1 MNMVELIAKRRENQ
15 THTFEELEFIANGAA
30 QDSIPDYQ
38 LAAWLMAAFLNPLN
52 LQETAWLTKAMAE
65 SGERID
71 LSGLPHPWLDKHS
84 TGGVG
89 DKTTLVFLPIMAACG
104 LTVVKMSGRGLGITG
119 GTVDKLGA
127 IPGFRLDLSPE
138 EMKAQA
144 NKIGLAIT
152 GQTPRLAPADGRLYA
167 LRDVTATVPSIPLIV
182 SSILSKK
189 VAGGADHVVFDV
201 KCGAGAFMK
210 TPADAQ
216 VLASQLEQV
225 GCELGLKVRA
235 RITDMDE
242 PLGRC
247 AGNALEVKEA
257 MAVLRGEERGRF
269 RDLCFGLAASALEL
283 TGIPNA
289 EQKVM
294 DVLDSGA
301 ALEKTRQWMEA
312 QGGDPSV
319 CDSDDWGHAPVTE
332 TVEWS
337 GEPGWVSD
345 LDAEAVGLAVIDLGG
360 GRKKKSDEIN
370 PAVGVECIAKVGDQV
385 ETGQTIFR
393 IHAANQSD
401 AEQAKQRLAT
411 AITSQSNQ
419 PEPKPIFFN

>member
-1 MNMVELIAKRRENQ
+1 MNMVDLIAKRRDQ
-15 THTFEELEFIANGAA
+15 QAHTAEELAFIAQGASTE
-30 QDSIPDYQ
+30 SIPDYQ
-38 LAAWLMAAFLNPLN
+38 LAAWLMASFLNPLN
-52 LQETAWLTKAMAE
+52 FQETAWLTRAMAE

-71 LSGLPHPWLDKHS
+71 LTGLPTPWLDKHS

-119 GTVDKLGA
+119 GTVDKMGA

-144 NKIGLAIT
+144 KSIGLAIT

-210 TPADAQ
+210 TPAAAQ

-225 GCELGLKVRA
+225 GGELGLKVRA

-257 MAVLRGEERGRF
+257 MSVLRGEEQGRF
-269 RDLCFGLAASALEL
+269 RELCIGLAASALEL
-283 TGIPNA
+283 TGIADA
-289 EQKVM
+289 ERKVI
-294 DVLDSGA
+294 DSLDSGA
-301 ALEKTRQWMEA
+301 ALEKARQWIEA
-312 QGGDPSV
+312 QGGDSRV
-319 CDSDDWGHAPVTE
+319 CESDDWGEAPLIQTL
-332 TVEWS
+332 EWS
-337 GEPGWVSD
+337 GESGWVSD
-345 LDAEAVGLAVIDLGG
+345 LDAEAIGHAVIDLGG

-370 PAVGVECIAKVGDQV
+370 PAVGIECLAKVGDQL
-385 ETGQTIFR
+385 EPGQPIYR
-393 IHAANQSD
+393 IHAANQAD
-401 AEQAKQRLAT
+401 AEQAKKRLSGAM
-411 AITSQSNQ
+411 TSVSEKPQQ
-419 PEPKPIFFN
+419 KPIFYN